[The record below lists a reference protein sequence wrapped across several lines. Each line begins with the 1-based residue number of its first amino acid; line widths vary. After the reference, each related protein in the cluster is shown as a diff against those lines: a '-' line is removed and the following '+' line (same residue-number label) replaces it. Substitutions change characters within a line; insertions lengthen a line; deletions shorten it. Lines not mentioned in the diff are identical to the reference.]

1 MASARPPQ
9 RIVLVGF
16 MGSGKSTVGAA
27 LARHLGWGFR
37 DLDRWIE
44 DRHGLTVAE
53 IFRRHGEPFFRE
65 EERRAARAAARLRR
79 HVIAAGGGAFASE
92 ATRAPLQAGSV
103 TVWLRCGEA
112 ALWRRLPHDGS
123 RPLAA
128 DRGTMR
134 GLLALRLPSYR
145 LAEHSVDTSRAGP
158 EEVARRIAEVV
169 FAKRAARARR
179 TAKGR

>member
-1 MASARPPQ
+1 VARARPPQ

-16 MGSGKSTVGAA
+16 MGSGKTTVGAA
-27 LARHLGWGFR
+27 LARRLGWGFR

-65 EERRAARAAARLRR
+65 EELRAARAAARLRR
-79 HVIAAGGGAFASE
+79 HVLAAGGGAFAAE
-92 ATRAPLQAGSV
+92 ATRALLQAGSV
-103 TVWLRCGEA
+103 TVWLRAGEA

-128 DRGTMR
+128 ERGTMR
-134 GLLALRLPSYR
+134 RLLGEREPSYG
-145 LAEHSVDTSRAGP
+145 LADLAIDSSRAGP
-158 EEVARRIAEVV
+158 EEVARRIAEAV
-169 FAKRAARARR
+169 FASTPARTRR

>member
-1 MASARPPQ
+1 MARARTPE

-27 LARHLGWGFR
+27 LARLLGWGFR

-44 DRHGLTVAE
+44 ERHGSTVAD
-53 IFRRHGEPFFRE
+53 IFRGRGEPFFRE
-65 EERRAARAAARLRR
+65 EELRAARAAGRLRR
-79 HVIAAGGGAFASE
+79 HVVAAGGGAFAAAE
-92 ATRAPLQAGSV
+92 TRALLQAGSA
-103 TVWLRCGEA
+103 TVWLRCGETS
-112 ALWRRLPHDGS
+112 LWRRLPHDGS

-134 GLLALRLPSYR
+134 RLLAEREPSYR
-145 LAEHSVDTSRAGP
+145 LADLVVDTSRASP

-169 FAKRAARARR
+169 FARPPARARR
-179 TAKGR
+179 TTKGR

>member
-1 MASARPPQ
+1 
-9 RIVLVGF
+9 
-16 MGSGKSTVGAA
+16 MGSGKSTVGAV
-27 LARHLGWGFR
+27 LAHDIGWGFR

-79 HVIAAGGGAFASE
+79 HVIAAGGGAFAAD
-92 ATRAPLQAGSV
+92 ATRALLQRGSV

-112 ALWRRLPHDGS
+112 ALWRRLPKDGS

-128 DRGTMR
+128 DRGTMHR
-134 GLLALRLPSYR
+134 LLAERLPSYR
-145 LAEHSVDTSRAGP
+145 LADHAVDTSRAGP
-158 EEVARRIAEVV
+158 EQVARRIAEVV
-169 FAKRAARARR
+169 FATRR

>member
-1 MASARPPQ
+1 
-9 RIVLVGF
+9 
-16 MGSGKSTVGAA
+16 MGSGKTTVGAE
-27 LARHLGWGFR
+27 LARRLGWGFR

-53 IFRRHGEPFFRE
+53 IFRRHGEPFFRGE
-65 EERRAARAAARLRR
+65 ELRAARAAARLRR
-79 HVIAAGGGAFASE
+79 HVVAAGGGAFASE
-92 ATRAPLQAGSV
+92 ATRASLQAGSV

-112 ALWRRLPHDGS
+112 TLWRRLPQDGS

-134 GLLALRLPSYR
+134 RLLAKRDPSYR
-145 LAEHSVDTSRAGP
+145 MADLAVDTSRAAP
-158 EEVARRIAEVV
+158 EEVARRIAEAV
-169 FAKRAARARR
+169 FAGAPARARR

>member
-1 MASARPPQ
+1 VASARSPQ

-27 LARHLGWGFR
+27 LARRLGWGFR

-44 DRHGLTVAE
+44 ERHGLTVAE
-53 IFRRHGEPFFRE
+53 LFRRHGEAYFRE

-79 HVIAAGGGAFASE
+79 HVVAAGGGAFAAES
-92 ATRAPLQAGSV
+92 TRAVLQAGAL
-103 TVWLRCGEA
+103 TVWLRCAET

-134 GLLALRLPSYR
+134 RLVAEREPSYR
-145 LAEHSVDTSRAGP
+145 LADLAIDTSRAAP
-158 EEVARRIAEVV
+158 EEVARRIVE
-169 FAKRAARARR
+169 AAFTRKPAQARR